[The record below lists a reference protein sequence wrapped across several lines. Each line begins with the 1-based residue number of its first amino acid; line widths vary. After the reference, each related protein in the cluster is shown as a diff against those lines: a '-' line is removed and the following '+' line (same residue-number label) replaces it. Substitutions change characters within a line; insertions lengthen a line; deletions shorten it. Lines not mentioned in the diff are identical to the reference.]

1 MSSMSLMNQKVNRFA
16 VTLLIAALLS
26 TLPVS
31 AVTIAIYG
39 DTAGFVPD
47 LHRDEFFVAYS
58 LNGSSGTDL
67 DRDIARYTD
76 PSVDV
81 IFIGGDDS
89 FSTETA
95 SQIEAAVASGK
106 ILVVTNKPYRK
117 FNASLPAENAGPVAV
132 GAYLNVVD
140 PPSLLS
146 KTVFAGLRTQF
157 PNTNPLS
164 ERISVVAKQGSVT
177 LLEYENRDPALIYG
191 RYGNG
196 QVIEWAMTST
206 QPFLNTTEGDFINAR
221 LIRSLRTMPVTTVPA
236 ATAAPVTTTHT
247 PAETK
252 PTGVPDTGSM
262 LIYSS
267 PSGASILIDGIYH
280 GTTPGNL
287 TGISQGN
294 HILRLTMSGYYDY
307 EGTIYVVPGQGTHA
321 FGTLQPV
328 NQISA
333 PAVTQIPIIIPV
345 ATTEQTTSGAKGP
358 LENPGVLVAI
368 IGVITASI
376 AAITTIFSQLNKV
389 KKEIKNGKE

>member
-1 MSSMSLMNQKVNRFA
+1 MTPEHQKFYRIA
-16 VTLLIAALLS
+16 CTLLIAALLS
-26 TLPVS
+26 ILPVS

-47 LHRDEFFVAYS
+47 LHRDEFVVAYS
-58 LNGSSGTDL
+58 LDGSSGTDL

-76 PSVDV
+76 PSVDI

-89 FSTETA
+89 FGAETA
-95 SQIEAAVASGK
+95 LQIEAAVATGK

-117 FNASLPAENAGPVAV
+117 FNASLPAENAGPAPA
-132 GAYLNVVD
+132 GAYLIVRD
-140 PPSLLS
+140 PDSPVSQNI
-146 KTVFAGLRTQF
+146 FAGLRTQF

-164 ERISVVAKQGSVT
+164 ERVSVVAKPGSVT

-191 RYGNG
+191 RYGSG
-196 QVIEWAMTST
+196 HVIEWAMTSPR
-206 QPFLNTTEGDFINAR
+206 PFLNTTEGDFINVR

-236 ATAAPVTTTHT
+236 ATTVPVTATIT
-247 PAETK
+247 PQETK
-252 PTGVPDTGSM
+252 PPVVLPDRGSM
-262 LIYSS
+262 MIYSS
-267 PSGASILIDGIYH
+267 PTGANILIDGIYY

-287 TGISQGN
+287 TGIAQGN
-294 HILRLTMSGYYDY
+294 HILRLTQSGYYDY
-307 EGTIYVVPGQGTHA
+307 EGTIYVLPGQTSHA

-333 PAVTQIPIIIPV
+333 PAATPVPIIIPV
-345 ATTEQTTSGAKGP
+345 VTAEPTSSAAKGP

-376 AAITTIFSQLNKV
+376 AAVTTIFTQVNKV
-389 KKEIKNGKE
+389 KKEIKEGKE